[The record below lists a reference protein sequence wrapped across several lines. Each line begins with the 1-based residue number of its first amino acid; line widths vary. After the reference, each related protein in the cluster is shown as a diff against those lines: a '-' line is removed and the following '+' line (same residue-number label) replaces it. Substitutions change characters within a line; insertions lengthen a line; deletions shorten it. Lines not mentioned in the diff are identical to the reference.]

1 MRDLIERVGQMIL
14 TMLSM
19 LLWLQVFVRI
29 LFLNYYILLA
39 PVAFGCW
46 ALPGGVGQN
55 VVRLWCKGFLTVLF
69 VQVVQL
75 FILTTL
81 PLLLP
86 ALPRI
91 PSNNADFMQGFL
103 VEFPPILTLGVTL
116 MAPRLVGVS
125 MDKALSNAGLMAG
138 GAVAAVGT
146 AASRTL

>member
-1 MRDLIERVGQMIL
+1 
-14 TMLSM
+14 
-19 LLWLQVFVRI
+19 
-29 LFLNYYILLA
+29 
-39 PVAFGCW
+39 
-46 ALPGGVGQN
+46 
-55 VVRLWCKGFLTVLF
+55 VLF

-86 ALPRI
+86 ALPQI

-125 MDKALSNAGLMAG
+125 MDKALNNAGLMAG